1 MATRRR
7 VNRGR
12 RSAAVDEVSRRDEIE
27 ELRQSNRDLR
37 QMMEELLQRFPTPD
51 NRPVNN
57 EEPEGDGF
65 DDFSSTSSS
74 SRQTP
79 VQNVWAMDRL
89 AKAIENSDKSIR
101 VDVPDFN
108 GKLDPEVYSDYTE
121 EFYKYLNRVNSRET
135 DDQLVGR
142 YLSGLKHSIYDELSL
157 HRLNSLEEAFQ
168 MALKAEEKLKR
179 MLSKRFSN
187 AISGTSKEGQ
197 RNSKL
202 PRQKVAGE
210 LKDQMSTS
218 HGKVQKQGGTTCFR
232 CGLEGHR
239 AYECP
244 KRGQETRVNLIEE
257 DDGQEI
263 GEPVYDTAGEE
274 FAYNSSKNRSTQ
286 KVPFEVAYGRAP
298 SHILDRVPIPNLGK
312 SSMEAEELA
321 AHVRE
326 IYEQVR
332 LNLKEANDRY
342 KRTADAKRRDVEF
355 HEGELVMVY
364 LRKER
369 FPAGTY
375 HKLKNK
381 KFGPCRILKKIG
393 PNAYQLELPP
403 AMGISPVFN
412 ISDLYPYHGEPS
424 HLSQGFEGSNQVQS

>member
-108 GKLDPEVYSDYTE
+108 GKLDPEVYSV
-121 EFYKYLNRVNSRET
+121 L
-135 DDQLVGR
+135 Q
-142 YLSGLKHSIYDELSL
+142 
-157 HRLNSLEEAFQ
+157 
-168 MALKAEEKLKR
+168 KR
-179 MLSKRFSN
+179 GN
-187 AISGTSKEGQ
+187 AIANCQDK
-197 RNSKL
+197 
-202 PRQKVAGE
+202 KVAGE

-424 HLSQGFEGSNQVQS
+424 HLSQGFEGSNQVQSQSTSSLVDVLDMRSITTRQGTYKQFLVHWKNKPDFEDAWINEEELRKLDEVLWKEITGH